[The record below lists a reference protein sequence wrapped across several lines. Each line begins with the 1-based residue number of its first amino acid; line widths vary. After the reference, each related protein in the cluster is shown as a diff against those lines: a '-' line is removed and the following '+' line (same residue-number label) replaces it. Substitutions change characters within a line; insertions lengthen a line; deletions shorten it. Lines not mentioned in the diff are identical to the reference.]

1 MLWTKATVLI
11 DYGMDSDDF
20 GCFYMSHTYGTS
32 IARVSETARGQHP
45 ADPGLSPFFLWFDK
59 NPWKSGPNFAAELT
73 CVQVRAEK

>member
-1 MLWTKATVLI
+1 MTVLI

-45 ADPGLSPFFLWFDK
+45 AGPGLLSFFY
-59 NPWKSGPNFAAELT
+59 ALT
-73 CVQVRAEK
+73 RIWSQLRGGAHIYDAQKPYLSIARV